1 MTSKRI
7 NRVERFC
14 SLVRKKD
21 VLCVLSKNDII
32 QCECAHIVPLNGEYG
47 QSNFKNPEILNDSAN
62 GMLLSKELHF
72 LYDQFI
78 WAINPFNYKEIL
90 GTPNKYEYSIEI
102 ASNYKNKS
110 ISINN
115 YDKIL
120 LRTESHNFVEIA
132 YSIFV
137 NNWNPT
143 IQKNLVLHENSIINH
158 NKITNDKENSFTTI
172 DKMNEHDLEELTQEI
187 NQFIIDSQNKK
198 KNFSKLIKNDLSIK
212 YNIHQESIH
221 SYYTKL
227 KKNINTRKN

>member
-1 MTSKRI
+1 MASKRI

-21 VLCVLSKNDII
+21 VLCVLSENDII

-47 QSNFKNPEILNDSAN
+47 QSNFKNPELLNDSAN

-78 WAINPFNYKEIL
+78 WAINPFNYKEIH
-90 GTPNKYEYSIEI
+90 GTPNKHEYTIEI

-110 ISINN
+110 ISINK

-120 LRTESHNFVEIA
+120 LRAESHNFIEIA
-132 YSIFV
+132 YSIFI

-143 IQKNLVLHENSIINH
+143 IKKNLVLNKKSLINH
-158 NKITNDKENSFTTI
+158 NITKNKEDLFITI
-172 DKMNEHDLEELTQEI
+172 DKMNENDLDALTHELNE
-187 NQFIIDSQNKK
+187 FITNSLDKK
-198 KNFSKLIKNDLSIK
+198 KNFSKQIKNDLSEK
-212 YNIHQESIH
+212 YNIHHESIH

-227 KKNINTRKN
+227 KKNIHTRKN